1 MKLPNKSEQ
10 MVRYLGFYINVFRDR
25 RKRQN
30 SDGADFI
37 ITDDEHT
44 KGCNK
49 YWASLIKKIYEVD
62 PLICPKCGG
71 QMIFIA
77 FIEDYKVIRKIL
89 DYLGIY
95 EFERD
100 RPPPRE
106 LTVAEVGNFFCN
118 TVLFYSAINTRYI

>member
-1 MKLPNKSEQ
+1 MTGQILLLQMTSTQRVAINTGQGLLKKYMKL
-10 MVRYLGFYINVFRDR
+10 
-25 RKRQN
+25 
-30 SDGADFI
+30 
-37 ITDDEHT
+37 
-44 KGCNK
+44 
-49 YWASLIKKIYEVD
+49 D

-71 QMIFIA
+71 NMRIIA

-106 LTVAEVGNFFCN
+106 FTVVEVGNFFCN